1 MIYVTRSRDHATLID
16 PPRVVDIEGYEPN
29 KLWIT
34 WTRYPPP
41 MAKDSS
47 FDVVSEV
54 DLQEVRNAVD
64 QASREISQRF
74 DFKDTGSNIDLSDEG
89 GKPTITI
96 RSNTDQKVKDCLKV
110 LEEKF
115 VKRKISLKA
124 LDRGEIQPAGGG
136 TSRQQLTINQ
146 GISTE
151 KAKEIV
157 KHIKDM
163 KIKAQA
169 SVQGDQ
175 VRVSSKSRDTLQ
187 DVIAAVKEKD
197 FGIPLQFTNYR

>member
-1 MIYVTRSRDHATLID
+1 
-16 PPRVVDIEGYEPN
+16 
-29 KLWIT
+29 
-34 WTRYPPP
+34 

-64 QASREISQRF
+64 QAAREITTRF
-74 DFKDTGSNIDLSDEG
+74 DFKDTGSRVELTEEG
-89 GKPTITI
+89 GKPSISVM
-96 RSNTDQKVKDCLKV
+96 SNTEQKVKDCVKV

-124 LDRGEIQPAGGG
+124 LQRGEIQPAAGG
-136 TSRQQLTINQ
+136 TARQTLTINQ

-151 KAKEIV
+151 KAREIV
-157 KHIKDM
+157 KYIKDM
-163 KIKAQA
+163 KTKAQVA
-169 SVQGDQ
+169 VQGDQ

-187 DVIAAVKEKD
+187 EVIQALKEHD
-197 FGIPLQFTNYR
+197 FGIPLQYVNYR